1 MLKDHLS
8 LNLAAA
14 EELNKYFASS
24 ENEMVNEVLRVVE
37 KYGTPEE
44 INRMAMDAKKLPNLL
59 ARLKN
64 MDSPYLKDLE
74 WLTEMRDKGAFISV
88 SDYRRN
94 ILGAKADSMS
104 FNDGKA
110 TTLEIGALQYFPWLI
125 EEAKQAID
133 KKEIMPGREMKEQ
146 NADNGDIF
154 AVAAAMQIV
163 GASYVETLDTRGTD
177 GSNVHLG
184 GPDTIGG
191 YFGGIGQPNEHVLM
205 WVDEFLYYY
214 TNYGINEV
222 LNVNLGTVFVGYLLY
237 RLGIDIKFKI
247 SVFMGNDNP
256 YSALW
261 TMLMARLFAREDGTT
276 PLIGFNLA
284 NSVNNK
290 TIELSSNVRAAFG
303 FENSIRIEHHIT
315 ECYRHV
321 VCQPYNRRNEL
332 VEIAAKI
339 PNISAKHEGGDPED
353 EIMQQH
359 TSSFFDYFRDKS
371 EIEASGD
378 MRHLLGNY
386 MCKHAAVNNT
396 AKALTENSLSFIAAK
411 KLHRR

>member
-110 TTLEIGALQYFPWLI
+110 TTLEISALQYFPWLI

-133 KKEIMPGREMKEQ
+133 RQIAGLASKKK
-146 NADNGDIF
+146 
-154 AVAAAMQIV
+154 
-163 GASYVETLDTRGTD
+163 
-177 GSNVHLG
+177 
-184 GPDTIGG
+184 
-191 YFGGIGQPNEHVLM
+191 
-205 WVDEFLYYY
+205 
-214 TNYGINEV
+214 
-222 LNVNLGTVFVGYLLY
+222 
-237 RLGIDIKFKI
+237 
-247 SVFMGNDNP
+247 
-256 YSALW
+256 
-261 TMLMARLFAREDGTT
+261 
-276 PLIGFNLA
+276 
-284 NSVNNK
+284 
-290 TIELSSNVRAAFG
+290 
-303 FENSIRIEHHIT
+303 
-315 ECYRHV
+315 
-321 VCQPYNRRNEL
+321 
-332 VEIAAKI
+332 
-339 PNISAKHEGGDPED
+339 
-353 EIMQQH
+353 
-359 TSSFFDYFRDKS
+359 
-371 EIEASGD
+371 
-378 MRHLLGNY
+378 
-386 MCKHAAVNNT
+386 
-396 AKALTENSLSFIAAK
+396 
-411 KLHRR
+411 